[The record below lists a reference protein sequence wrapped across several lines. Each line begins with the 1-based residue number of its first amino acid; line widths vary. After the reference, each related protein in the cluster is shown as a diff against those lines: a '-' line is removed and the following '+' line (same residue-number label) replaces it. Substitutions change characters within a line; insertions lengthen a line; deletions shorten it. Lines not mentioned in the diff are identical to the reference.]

1 MNITQSSALL
11 LHEIP
16 TPAFLVTKGV
26 VTDANAAAL
35 QHSVAVGSAI
45 ADLLDT
51 GKEEYAQLNDGCLYL
66 SVKLEGVSFGAS
78 VTRRQN
84 TDLFLLEQEDDVSEL
99 QAMALA
105 AQVLRTPL
113 SNVMSVADRLFP
125 LAGEDGDSASNEQ
138 LARINKGLYQMLR
151 IVSNMSDAY
160 RYSRENAPRLE
171 IRDIRA
177 IMEELFA
184 ANAQLIS
191 HAGITLTFE
200 NLPGSVFC
208 LVDAEKL
215 ERAVGN
221 ILSNALKFTPK
232 GGSIHARLTRKERML
247 YLTVQDSGSG
257 IPGSLQ
263 GNVYNHFQ
271 RHPGI
276 EDNRFG
282 VGLGM
287 VLIRSA
293 ATAHGG
299 TVLIDQPEG
308 LGTRITMTLA
318 IRQDSDPMVRASI
331 ISVDYAGGRDHRLLE
346 LSEHLPPA
354 LFSPEKIN

>member
-1 MNITQSSALL
+1 MNIPQSSALL

-16 TPAFLVTKGV
+16 TPAFLVTNGV
-26 VTDANAAAL
+26 VTDANAAAV
-35 QHSVAVGSAI
+35 QNSVTVGSAI
-45 ADLLDT
+45 ADLLET
-51 GKEEYAQLNDGCLYL
+51 GKDEYAQLSDGCLYL
-66 SVKLEGVSFGAS
+66 TLKLEGVSFGAS
-78 VTRRQN
+78 VSRRQDL
-84 TDLFLLEQEDDVSEL
+84 DLFLLEQEEDASEL

-125 LAGEDGDSASNEQ
+125 LMEETEDSTSHEQ
-138 LARINKGLYQMLR
+138 VARINKGLYQMLR

-160 RYSRENAPRLE
+160 RYSQGNAPRLE

-184 ANAQLIS
+184 ANAQLIQ

-232 GGSIHARLTRKERML
+232 GGNVRARLTRKERML
-247 YLTVQDSGSG
+247 YLTVQDSGAG
-257 IPGSLQ
+257 IPGNLQ

-271 RHPGI
+271 RLPGI
-276 EDNRFG
+276 EDSRFG
-282 VGLGM
+282 IGLGM

-308 LGTRITMTLA
+308 EGTRITMTLA
-318 IRQDSDPMVRASI
+318 IRQDSDPMVRASV
-331 ISVDYAGGRDHRLLE
+331 ISVDYAGGWDHRLLE
-346 LSEHLPPA
+346 LSDHLPPE
-354 LFSPEKIN
+354 LFSPEKSN

>member
-1 MNITQSSALL
+1 MELSGSSTAV

-16 TPAFLVTKGV
+16 IPAFIVREGI
-26 VTDANAAAL
+26 VTDANTAA
-35 QHSVAVGSAI
+35 QQQGVRI
-45 ADLLDT
+45 DQPIQKLLAT
-51 GKEEYAQLNDGCLYL
+51 GAEEYGTFSSGRLYL
-66 SVKLEGVSFGAS
+66 NLTLAGASCGAS
-78 VTRRQN
+78 VTKGQDY
-84 TDLFLLEQEDDVSEL
+84 DLFLLEQEDDISEL

-105 AQVLRTPL
+105 AQALRSPL
-113 SNVMSVADRLFP
+113 SNVMTVADRLFP
-125 LAGEDGDSASNEQ
+125 LTESDGSSEAREQ
-138 LARINKGLYQMLR
+138 AARINKGLYQMLR

-160 RYSRENAPRLE
+160 RYSQDSAPRLE

-177 IMEELFA
+177 IMEELFR
-184 ANAQLIS
+184 QHIPLIQ
-191 HAGITLTFE
+191 HTGIRLQFE
-200 NLPGSVFC
+200 NLPASIFC

-221 ILSNALKFTPK
+221 ILSNALKFTPR
-232 GGSIHARLTRKERML
+232 GGTIDAKLIRTGKML
-247 YLTVQDSGSG
+247 QLTVQDSGTG
-257 IPGSLQ
+257 IPETVR

-276 EDNRFG
+276 EDGRFG
-282 VGLGM
+282 IGLGI

-308 LGTRITMTLA
+308 AGTRITMTLA
-318 IRQDSDPMVRASI
+318 IRQDTDALVRSSI

-346 LSEHLPPA
+346 LADSLPA
-354 LFSPEKIN
+354 QLYATEDVN

>member
-1 MNITQSSALL
+1 MNIEQSSALL
-11 LHEIP
+11 LHEVP
-16 TPAFLVTKGV
+16 TPAFLVENGV
-26 VTDANAAAL
+26 VTDANAAAV
-35 QHSVAVGSAI
+35 QNAVTVGSAI
-45 ADLLDT
+45 ADLLET
-51 GKEEYAQLNDGCLYL
+51 GKNEYAQLADGCLYL
-66 SVKLEGVSFGAS
+66 TLKLEGMTFGAS
-78 VTRRQN
+78 VSRRQGL
-84 TDLFLLEQEDDVSEL
+84 DLFLLEQEEDASEL

-125 LAGEDGDSASNEQ
+125 LAGEAENLEQ
-138 LARINKGLYQMLR
+138 VARINKGLYQMLR

-160 RYSRENAPRLE
+160 RYSLENAPRLE

-177 IMEELFA
+177 VMAELFA
-184 ANAQLIS
+184 ANSLLIQ
-191 HAGITLTFE
+191 HAGVELTFD

-232 GGSIHARLTRKERML
+232 GGTIHASLSRKDRML
-247 YLTVQDSGSG
+247 YLTVQDSGTG
-257 IPGSLQ
+257 VPGHLQ

-271 RHPGI
+271 RLPGI
-276 EDNRFG
+276 EDSRFG
-282 VGLGM
+282 IGLGM

-293 ATAHGG
+293 ASVHGG

-308 LGTRITMTLA
+308 EGTRITMTLA
-318 IRQDSDPMVRASI
+318 IRQDSDPMVHASI
-331 ISVDYAGGRDHRLLE
+331 ISVDYAGGWDRRLLE
-346 LSEHLPPA
+346 LSDHLPPE
-354 LFSPEKIN
+354 LFSPDKNS